1 MGQISGSGSL
11 YNVFGYVADLGLA
24 SSLSLAGS
32 GSGPR
37 PHTCI
42 VSQSSEYY
50 TNSQPE
56 FRILYQQSVREQ
68 NIIQPK
74 QSVSVQNIIQP
85 KESVRVQNIIQP
97 KESVRVQN
105 IIPTASQS
113 SEYYT
118 CIVSQSSEYYTNSK
132 PEFRI
137 LYLRSR

>member
-56 FRILYQQSVREQ
+56 FRILYQQSVR
-68 NIIQPK
+68 
-74 QSVSVQNIIQP
+74 VQN
-85 KESVRVQNIIQP
+85 N
-97 KESVRVQN
+97 
-105 IIPTASQS
+105 IPT
-113 SEYYT
+113 
-118 CIVSQSSEYYTNSK
+118 VSQSSEYYTNSY

-137 LYLRSR
+137 LYQQSARVLNIIQTGSQSSEYYTNSQPEFRVIYSINIQPVFKIL

>member
-1 MGQISGSGSL
+1 MKKIYFLVKVDFCNRVGQISGSGSL

-56 FRILYQQSVREQ
+56 FGILYNSQPELRILYLHSQSEFRILYQQ
-68 NIIQPK
+68 PA
-74 QSVSVQNIIQP
+74 
-85 KESVRVQNIIQP
+85 
-97 KESVRVQN
+97 RVQN
-105 IIPTASQS
+105 IIPA
-113 SEYYT
+113 
-118 CIVSQSSEYYTNSK
+118 
-132 PEFRI
+132 
-137 LYLRSR
+137 